1 MKIEN
6 AAFSYDGTRQ
16 IFHNINIHTV
26 SGELF
31 CLMGR
36 NGCGKSTLLDCI
48 LGINRLQ
55 EGKILLDGRD
65 MRTYKPMELA
75 RQISYVPQV
84 HIKSFPYKVRQV
96 VLMGRT
102 AYLGNLGAP
111 RAVDKQVVEQVLAEV
126 GISDLADRPYTQLSG
141 GEMQMVVLARALAQA
156 TPTIVMDEPTSH
168 LDFYN
173 ELMFLEKV
181 AHLVLDGKRS
191 VVMATHSPNQAFF
204 LENCGVPVRV
214 GLMHQGQF
222 YAVGSP
228 RDILSTDNMHKVY
241 GIESRLL
248 QDGVC
253 RQLMPVKTDKEQI
266 I

>member
-6 AAFSYDGTRQ
+6 ASFSYDGIRQ
-16 IFHNINIHTV
+16 IFHNIDIQTV
-26 SGELF
+26 TGELF

-48 LGINRLQ
+48 LGIQRLQ
-55 EGKILLDGRD
+55 TGRILLDGKD
-65 MRTYKPMELA
+65 VRTYKPLEMA
-75 RQISYVPQV
+75 RRISYVPQV
-84 HIKSFPYKVRQV
+84 HIKTFPYKVRQV

-102 AYLGNLGAP
+102 AYLSNLGTPQAG
-111 RAVDKQVVEQVLAEV
+111 DKQIVEQVLAEV

-156 TPTIVMDEPTSH
+156 TPTIIMDEPTAH

-173 ELMFLEKV
+173 ELMFLEKA
-181 AHLVLDGKRS
+181 AHLVIEGKRT

-222 YAVGSP
+222 CAVGAP
-228 RDILSTDNMHKVY
+228 KDILSTENMHKVY

-248 QDGVC
+248 KDGAC
-253 RQLMPVKTDKEQI
+253 QQLMPLKTDRN
-266 I
+266 